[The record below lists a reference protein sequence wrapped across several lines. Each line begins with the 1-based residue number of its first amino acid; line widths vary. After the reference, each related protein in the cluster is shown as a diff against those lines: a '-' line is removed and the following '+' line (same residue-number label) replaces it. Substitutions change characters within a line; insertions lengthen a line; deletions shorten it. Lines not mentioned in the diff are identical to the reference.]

1 MRLGEMISIL
11 IEISRIIPNFGRI
24 QREMVDDVQN
34 ERFRR
39 WPENEAQGIV
49 IPEDDGTAEGEV
61 PSLSGKA
68 EKERKKQ
75 LHSWFKNYGQKV
87 KKRGD
92 IVAPSKAS
100 TLALRLF
107 KRISKR
113 RRRLQVVEIF
123 QKRNSVLVDTAV
135 KLAMDQFAGKKA
147 KKQTK
152 KKKRPK
158 PPTGRTTAP
167 SATKAAVVTT
177 AAAAATMTTAVATHP
192 SQADSRRNPQT
203 ARWIIKRTRRR

>member
-11 IEISRIIPNFGRI
+11 IEISRIIPSFGRI

-61 PSLSGKA
+61 PGLSGEA

-135 KLAMDQFAGKKA
+135 KLAMDQLAGKKA

-152 KKKRPK
+152 KKKRIKTTNGKDDSTISDKSSSSDDSSSSSDDDNSSSNAPK
-158 PPTGRTTAP
+158 PG
-167 SATKAAVVTT
+167 
-177 AAAAATMTTAVATHP
+177 
-192 SQADSRRNPQT
+192 
-203 ARWIIKRTRRR
+203 